1 MQPTPGDALSDEPI
15 ERRLLPRYRFYLDIE
30 IAWQSKV
37 LRGRACDFSEEGMFI
52 ELRDRVCLSTCF
64 SGRLALDA
72 PLHVECVVR
81 RILRGKGVG
90 VSIVIPE
97 EENKI
102 RFRALLRALQKT
114 AGPSRAGAAFAAPYK
129 SVYAVASPQET

>member
-1 MQPTPGDALSDEPI
+1 MPQTSADISSQEPA
-15 ERRLLPRYRFYLDIE
+15 ERRISPRYRFYLDVE
-30 IAWQSKV
+30 IAWQTKI

-81 RILRGKGVG
+81 RIVRGKGVG

-97 EENKI
+97 EENKV
-102 RFRALLRALQKT
+102 RYRALLRALQKT
-114 AGPSRAGAAFAAPYK
+114 SGPSRAGAVFQPK
-129 SVYAVASPQET
+129 SKLLYAVAASLDT

>member
-1 MQPTPGDALSDEPI
+1 MNPTPGDTLSGEPI
-15 ERRLLPRYRFYLDIE
+15 ERRLLPRYRFYLDVE
-30 IAWQSKV
+30 IAWQTKL

-81 RILRGKGVG
+81 RIVRGKGVG

-97 EENKI
+97 EENKV
-102 RFRALLRALQKT
+102 RYRALWRALQKT
-114 AGPSRAGAAFAAPYK
+114 SGPSRAGAVFPPK
-129 SVYAVASPQET
+129 SKLLYAVASSLDT